1 MASGKLTN
9 KTTLSGTISSGSSLK
24 TATITA
30 GSGTTDHSRLVNRAE
45 PDQHPIEAITGLRTE
60 LDSKLNSTTALPL
73 IEEALQGK
81 AKGLY
86 FDAMKEFARKSYWY
100 LTAEIDPK
108 TGLGTKE
115 SIISGPY
122 DLGMGGGSGG
132 GGGGVTSV
140 SIKPYNWPAAIVVG
154 AKTELSFNWSST
166 IGEEKEPTGAGT
178 LYLTINSK
186 QVEVRSNVAQG
197 IVTFDVT
204 KYITAGTN
212 TIQAKVLD
220 IYGTTGTAVSTITA
234 VTLELKSDF
243 NADLS
248 YTGTINYT
256 YTPYGD
262 IDKKVYFIVDRETKG
277 TQIVKS
283 TGESQTFQLSNLGH
297 GSHTLEV
304 YFEAMI
310 GTEVVKSNTLF
321 YDLIYYIPGNTT
333 PIIASTFNTFEQEQ
347 YISFNIPY
355 RVFIYNKNSFDVT
368 LSVNGEEYQKLTVG
382 AAVQTWNYKK
392 DVPGN
397 YTLEI
402 SCGQTKKSFPIHIN
416 KSSVDITPVSADL
429 ALGLTTQGRS
439 NAEPDEQRCTWKD
452 ELNNINCELTNFN
465 WSSNGWVAD
474 AAGNTILRVSGDA
487 RIKIPYKPFENDFKS
502 RGKTIEFEIA
512 TSAVR
517 NYSTTIISCLDKS
530 RTDFYTAD
538 TSFVDDET
546 RLNAFEVAI
555 NTEKLK
561 EVGLTLGDHV
571 LNYTAEGWVY
581 DKTIIN
587 LEDWGLELKEKL
599 HNVEGEEGDTVRI
612 GDNIKLT
619 YSLQARGFYITPQV
633 AAIRSQQSSL
643 SSQYKEDEHVRL
655 TFVIERNT
663 ANRIIWMYIDGVA
676 SGACQYPVDDSF
688 RQLDPDIIEI
698 GSNDAILDIYNIR
711 IYDNSLNSRQVVNNW
726 IADTQDA
733 SLRVQR
739 YTRNNNYNDKNEIVI
754 SQLPADLPYIIWDI
768 DPLPEYKGDKRMGNA
783 RYVDPANP
791 ERNWTAQV
799 AEFNVQGTSSSVYPT
814 KNIRLRMRSKNGAG
828 YTWYND
834 NGDEISEFPITYP
847 GGIGAN
853 YFTFKVDFAS
863 SESANNV
870 ELTRLYNQAAMA
882 AGIFT
887 PPQREELL
895 KNGGDVSKVMTRVG
909 IDGFPIAAFH
919 QDKDGN
925 VKFRTKANFNNDK
938 ANEDVYGFADGDES
952 WEIAN
957 NSAAEGKFQ
966 VPITVDNFE
975 NGLEIRFPD
984 KDGYN
989 DMSKLGPMSAWVAS
1003 TYRAEATGESFAEP
1017 KTFEYE
1023 ETTKAEDGSFSK
1035 ITVSKTFEA
1044 DTEEYRLTKFKAE
1057 LANWFNV
1064 DSTIFYYIFTLLFLM
1079 IDSRAKNAFPTYFK
1093 SRTAGDGGDRWF
1105 WIPYDMDTAIGID
1118 NKGKLTFDYNLEDFD
1133 QLDGADVYN
1142 GQDSVMWTNLRDAFP
1157 GEIAEMYAI
1166 LRTQRLLSYDNVDKM
1181 FTEHQEKWTESI
1193 FNEDSSIKYI
1203 TPLKDGDNYLEM
1215 LQGSKKQQR
1224 RWWLYN
1230 RFKYMD
1236 SKFNAGDAKADFIQF
1251 RAYVDSGVEK
1261 PNITITPYADI
1272 YATVS
1277 YANSATG
1284 TKAKRAKRNEPI
1296 IIENPF
1302 GLNEKQNDQET
1313 YIYSASQLKSI
1324 GDISPFHPD
1333 TVKIGNAVKL
1343 QDLKV
1348 GDASPSYSNPYLKEL
1363 TVGNNTLLRTMDV
1376 RNCIN
1381 LTQAI
1386 DISKCTNIEE
1396 IYFSGTKITGI
1407 TLPDG
1412 GNIKSLHLPETLTKL
1427 TIKNQPLLTDLQ
1439 LAGTAN
1445 IESLWLENIP
1455 STSINARELVA
1466 QMKYNSAVRI
1476 IGMNET
1482 YESWEDIKAFYEL
1495 LDKMSGLDSE
1505 GETVD
1510 IAQVTGKIWVPDI
1523 PYADYVELS
1532 TKYPEVVIN
1541 TDAIVCTV
1549 NFINEGKIHSTQ
1561 SINQGFTALMPE
1573 DPTKAETQQYYYI
1586 FNKWVTDEEKPWDV
1600 NEPITHNMTIIATY
1614 NTFVQQ
1620 YKVTYQT
1627 NSDVISAEP
1636 TESTLYYG
1644 DKLTAP
1650 TVLGIPE
1657 GVTFIGWYTPEG
1669 RMWDFAQDELLDHL
1683 VLTAHWQDANKPYVI
1698 LKRETFNT
1706 FSYEA
1711 TDNLGI
1717 SGYALV
1723 WNSEAAPDTWIP
1735 IKPVANFIGVQSI
1748 EAAGEYWFW
1757 VTDHAGHTAA
1767 AKIIAHS
1774 ITYSPTTGTTVLKL
1788 TENGA
1793 ALTDFALD
1801 DTTITVFAELD
1812 PHYENLR
1819 IEINGDGVENNS
1831 EHLLVDA
1838 LEVTTACTPK
1848 DYTVTFV
1855 TGKELENVK
1864 VDSQAITYLHKPV
1877 KPLAL
1882 YNAGYIIGN
1891 WYRDLELQN
1900 CWNFETDVVEGDIN
1914 LYAEWQEYRT
1924 PTKITIQIP
1933 AEANFTEWEDAPR
1946 EPIRTAYATQEEY
1959 EAALAKYNEAKVNFE
1974 ANRFTVSVNYTQNRP
1989 NDVKVYFGDDSGEFS
2004 SEMTI
2009 YATSVSHT
2017 YAQPGEYV
2025 IEIYGTPHGYA
2036 LGGNYSNQAVDPAYY
2051 ITDIEFAWDITTTRD
2066 YAFKG
2071 AQITELRLTP
2081 YMTTIATA
2089 AFAACKKLEEVK
2101 LSSSIY
2107 RIGTQA
2113 FEGCISLIG
2122 DKKTNAFIIP
2132 TTISEVGN
2140 NVFANC
2146 SSLKQII
2153 FEENGNLR
2161 EISSQFANNSGIKE
2175 LIIPHHIQSI
2185 KSEAF
2190 GNCGKLE
2197 KVVLL
2202 NPDLVVGE
2210 RVFNSTVK
2218 LNSAGPI
2225 SYGFEPGQNP
2235 NFDIEYAW
2243 TTKIPDHAFSAGI
2256 NFRQSYLYD
2265 VTLPETLTDIGYAA
2279 FRGAAIKQINL
2290 PTNLQTIGEE
2300 AFYFTALLSLDVPS
2314 LVTSVGARAFG
2325 LNGSL
2330 NSALLRFGGSTTTV
2344 QAPRDGWFFGCN
2356 ASLVPRI
2363 PAALI
2368 QNPTYLTEQYGPC
2381 WNVYDYNQNTF
2392 ESFTLDYRAI

>member
-1 MASGKLTN
+1 MASGTIKRKNNLTVTGSVAN
-9 KTTLSGTISSGSSLK
+9 VTAGATFKSSISGGSGGGSS
-24 TATITA
+24 
-30 GSGTTDHSRLVNRAE
+30 DHNRLLNREAD
-45 PDQHPIEAITGLRTE
+45 DQHPIESVTGLRKE
-60 LDSKLNSTTALPL
+60 LDSKLDSKTALPL
-73 IEEALQGK
+73 IDEAISGK

-86 FDAMKEFARKSYWY
+86 FDAMKQLARKSYWY
-100 LTAEIDPK
+100 LTSEIDPTTK
-108 TGLGTKE
+108 MGTKD

-122 DLGMGGGSGG
+122 DLGAGGGGG
-132 GGGGVTSV
+132 GGGGVTTITV
-140 SIKPYNWPAAIVVG
+140 KPYEWPTTVVVG
-154 AKTELSFNWSST
+154 AKTELTVNWSST
-166 IGEEKEPTGAGT
+166 IGEDKSPTGVGT
-178 LYLTINSK
+178 LYLTVNAK
-186 QVEVRSNVAQG
+186 QVEVRSNVEQG
-197 IVTFDVT
+197 LVTFDVT
-204 KYITAGTN
+204 KYIIAGTN
-212 TIQAKVLD
+212 NIQIKVLD
-220 IYGTTGTAVSTITA
+220 MYGTTGVTVSTVNA

-262 IDKKVYFIVDRETKG
+262 VEKTVYFVVDGKTKG
-277 TQIVKS
+277 SQKVKS
-283 TGESQTFQLSNLGH
+283 TGESQTYQLSGLSH
-297 GSHTLEV
+297 GSHTFEV
-304 YFEAMI
+304 YFTAI
-310 GTEVVKSNTLF
+310 VGSSIVRSNSIF

-333 PIIASTFNTFEQEQ
+333 PIIASTFNAFEQEQ

-355 RVFIYNKNSFDVT
+355 RVFIYDRNSFDIT
-368 LSVNGEEYQKLTVG
+368 LSVNGELYQSLTVG
-382 AAVQTWNYKK
+382 TAVQAWNYKN
-392 DVPGN
+392 DNPGN
-397 YTLEI
+397 YSLEI
-402 SCGQTKKSFPIHIN
+402 ACGATKKTFQIHIN
-416 KSSVDITPVSADL
+416 KSSVDLVPVAADL

-439 NAEPDEQRCTWKD
+439 NAEPVEQRTTWKD
-452 ELNNINCELTNFN
+452 ETNDISCELSNFN
-465 WSSNGWVAD
+465 WSSNGWVQD
-474 AAGNTILRVSGDA
+474 TEGNTVLRVSGDA
-487 RIKIPYKPFENDFKS
+487 RVKIPYKPFEEDFKT
-502 RGKTIEFEIA
+502 RGKTIELEIA

-517 NYSTTIISCLDKS
+517 NYSATIISCLDKS
-530 RTDFYTAD
+530 RTDFYTAEP
-538 TSFVDDET
+538 SFVDDET
-546 RLNAFEVAI
+546 RLMAFDVTV
-555 NTEKLK
+555 NTEKIK
-561 EVGLTLGDHV
+561 EIGLPLGDHV
-571 LNYTAEGWVY
+571 ISYTANGWLY
-581 DKTIIN
+581 DKTII
-587 LEDWGLELKEKL
+587 DPAAWGLTIEEKL
-599 HNVEGEEGDTVRI
+599 LNVEGEEGDAVRV
-612 GDNIKLT
+612 GDNIKIS
-619 YSLQARGFYITPQV
+619 YSLQARGFYVTPQI

-698 GSNDAILDIYNIR
+698 GSNDVILDIYNIR
-711 IYDNSLNSRQVVNNW
+711 VYDNSLNSRQVVNNW

-739 YTRNNNYNDKNEIVI
+739 YARNNNYNDKNEIIV

-791 ERNWTAQV
+791 ERNWTAKV

-834 NGDEISEFPITYP
+834 EGDEISKFPITYP

-870 ELTRLYNQAAMA
+870 ELVRLYNEAAMA

-909 IDGFPIAAFH
+909 IDGFPVVAFH
-919 QDKDGN
+919 QDADGN

-938 ANEDVYGFADGDES
+938 ANEDVYGFGDGDES

-984 KDGYN
+984 EDGYN

-1003 TYRAEATGESFAEP
+1003 TYRAEATGEAFAEP
-1017 KTFEYE
+1017 ITFEYE

-1035 ITVSKTFEA
+1035 VKVSKTFEA
-1044 DTEEYRLTKFKAE
+1044 DTEDYRLTKFKAE
-1057 LANWFNV
+1057 LADWFNV
-1064 DSTIFYYIFTLLFLM
+1064 DATIFYYIFTLLFLM

-1093 SRTAGDGGDRWF
+1093 SRTAGDGGDKWF
-1105 WIPYDMDTAIGID
+1105 WLPYDMDTALGID

-1142 GQDSVMWTNLRDAFP
+1142 GQDSVIWTNLRDAFP
-1157 GEIAEMYAI
+1157 GEIAEMYAT
-1166 LRTQRLLSYDNVDKM
+1166 LRTQRLLSYDNVERM
-1181 FTEHQEKWTESI
+1181 FTEHQSKWTETI
-1193 FNEDSSIKYI
+1193 FNEDSAIKYI
-1203 TPLKDGDNYLEM
+1203 TPLQDGDNYLEM

-1224 RWWLYN
+1224 KWWLYN

-1302 GLNEKQNDQET
+1302 GINEKQNDQET

-1348 GDASPSYSNPYLKEL
+1348 GDASPDYSNPYLKEL
-1363 TVGNNTLLRTMDV
+1363 TVGNNILLRTLDA
-1376 RNCIN
+1376 RNCVN

-1386 DISKCTNIEE
+1386 DISKCINIEE

-1412 GNIKSLHLPETLTKL
+1412 GNIKKLYLPDTLTKL

-1439 LAGTAN
+1439 LAGTSN

-1455 STSINARELVA
+1455 STSIDARALVA

-1476 IGMNET
+1476 IGMDES
-1482 YESWEDIKAFYEL
+1482 YESWEEIKAFYEL
-1495 LDKMSGLDSE
+1495 LDTMSGLDYE
-1505 GETVD
+1505 GVTVNK
-1510 IAQVTGKIWVPDI
+1510 AQVTGKIYVPNI

-1532 TKYPEVVIN
+1532 AKYPEVVIN

-1549 NFINEGKIHSTQ
+1549 NFINEGTVHDTQ
-1561 SINQGFTALMPE
+1561 NINQSFTGLIPE
-1573 DPTKAETQQYYYI
+1573 DPTKPETQQYYYI
-1586 FNKWVTDEEKPWDV
+1586 FNKWVTDEGKPWDV
-1600 NEPITHNMTIIATY
+1600 NEPITRNMTITATY
-1614 NTFVQQ
+1614 DTFVQQ

-1636 TESTLYYG
+1636 TEAIMYYG
-1644 DKLTAP
+1644 DKLAAP
-1650 TVLGIPE
+1650 AVLGIPE

-1669 RMWDFAQDELLDHL
+1669 RMWDFEQDELLDHI
-1683 VLTAHWQDANKPYVI
+1683 VLTARWEDANKPYVI

-1711 TDNLGI
+1711 NDNLGI
-1717 SGYALV
+1717 SGYALIR
-1723 WNSEAAPDTWIP
+1723 NSEAVPDTWTP
-1735 IKPVANFIGVQSI
+1735 IKPVANFSGMQSI

-1757 VTDHAGHTAA
+1757 VTDHAGNTAA
-1767 AKIIAHS
+1767 AKIIAHP
-1774 ITYSPTTGTTVLKL
+1774 ITYKPATGTAILRVA
-1788 TENGA
+1788 ENGA
-1793 ALTDFALD
+1793 ILTDFALD
-1801 DTTITVFAELD
+1801 GTTVTVFAELD
-1812 PHYENLR
+1812 SHYENLR
-1819 IEINGDGVENNS
+1819 VEINSEGVENNS

-1848 DYTVTFV
+1848 DYTVTFI
-1855 TGKELENVK
+1855 TGKEFNGAEVA
-1864 VDSQAITYLHKPV
+1864 SQVITYLHKPIQ
-1877 KPLAL
+1877 PLAL
-1882 YNAGYIIGN
+1882 YHVGYIISN
-1891 WYRDLELQN
+1891 WYKEPALINRWD
-1900 CWNFETDVVEGDIN
+1900 FEVDVVEGPTT

-1924 PTKITIQIP
+1924 PTRITIQIP
-1933 AEANFTEWEDAPR
+1933 FEMSAVEDSNTSEL
-1946 EPIRTAYATQEEY
+1946 EPYTI
-1959 EAALAKYNEAKVNFE
+1959 
-1974 ANRFTVSVNYTQNRP
+1974 SVNYTQNRSH
-1989 NDVKVYFGDDSGEFS
+1989 DVKVYFGDDSGEFS
-2004 SEMTI
+2004 SATTT
-2009 YATSVSHT
+2009 YATSITHT
-2017 YAQPGEYV
+2017 YTEPGEYV
-2025 IEIYGTPHGYA
+2025 VEIYGTPHGYA
-2036 LGGNYSNQAVDPAYY
+2036 LGGSFTKQTVDPACC
-2051 ITDIEFAWDITTTRD
+2051 ITDIEFAWDVATTRD

-2071 AQITELRLTP
+2071 ANITELKLTP
-2081 YMTTIATA
+2081 YMTSIATA
-2089 AFAACKKLEEVK
+2089 AFAVCRKITKLDIP
-2101 LSSSIY
+2101 SSIY
-2107 RIGTQA
+2107 RLGSQA
-2113 FEGCISLIG
+2113 FENCSGLVGDLLIP
-2122 DKKTNAFIIP
+2122 K
-2132 TTISEVGN
+2132 TISEVGN

-2146 SSLKQII
+2146 SGLNSIV
-2153 FEENGNLR
+2153 FEENGALR
-2161 EISSQFANNSGIKE
+2161 EISSFFANNSGIKE
-2175 LIIPHHIQSI
+2175 LVVPSYIQHI

-2197 KVVLL
+2197 KVVLM
-2202 NPDLVVGE
+2202 NPNLTMGE

-2218 LNSAGPI
+2218 LKSAGPI
-2225 SYGFEPGQNP
+2225 NWDLGPGKSDDY
-2235 NFDIEYAW
+2235 DIEYAW
-2243 TTKIPDHAFSAGI
+2243 VEKIPNYAFSAGV
-2256 NFRQSYLYD
+2256 NFRQSYLTS
-2265 VTLPETLTDIGYAA
+2265 VVFPSTLVEIGHSA
-2279 FRGAAIKQINL
+2279 FRGSG
-2290 PTNLQTIGEE
+2290 LQQVAFPESLKTIGEE
-2300 AFYFTALLSLDVPS
+2300 AFYFTALLDLDVPAT
-2314 LVTSVGARAFG
+2314 VTSVGARAFG
-2325 LNGSL
+2325 FNNSL
-2330 NSALLRFGGSTTTV
+2330 NSAILRYGGSFVPV
-2344 QAPRDGWFFGCN
+2344 QVPGDGWFFGCN
-2356 ASLVPRI
+2356 STLMPKI

-2368 QNPTYLTEQYGPC
+2368 SDPVYLVEQYGPH
-2381 WNVYDYNQNTF
+2381 WNVYAHNQTTN
-2392 ESFTLDYRAI
+2392 EIFTLNYAGITG